1 MFRAIVFDLDHT
13 LFDRY
18 ATLRA
23 TLHAFYDHYR
33 DRIPK
38 DLSVEEFI
46 EKLIEIE
53 QKYIHYDW
61 IRVIKECANA
71 GIIPPMTE
79 DEDKEA
85 VGAVVNE
92 CWPIAAEKFP
102 FTIPTLLKLK
112 EMGYKLGIITNGRH
126 EPQVLKIKMLDLEDL
141 FDEIVISGDIG
152 AQKPSPE
159 PFKAMAEKIGID
171 PKEMLYVGD
180 HPRNDVDGSRN
191 AGYTPVW
198 VKTIKHWT
206 FEEIKRADY
215 EIDTVAELPEL
226 LAKIDK

>member
-33 DRIPK
+33 DIIPK

-46 EKLIEIE
+46 EKFIEIE

-71 GIIPPMTE
+71 GIISPMTE
-79 DEDKEA
+79 DEVKEA
-85 VGAVVNE
+85 VGVVVNE

-191 AGYTPVW
+191 AGYIPVW